1 MKIKMFVCIIMN
13 TNVLVLISAI
23 LVVIIDSFYLQL
35 TKNHFSMQ
43 VKRVQNSPLKIEMT
57 SAILCYIFIIFGI
70 NYFIIRKRRSVTDAF
85 LLGLVIYGI
94 FELTNKAIL
103 KDWMWSSVVI
113 DTLWGG
119 TLFALVTYLTY
130 LIDKLI

>member
-1 MKIKMFVCIIMN
+1 MN
-13 TNVLVLISAI
+13 TNILVLVSAI
-23 LVVIIDSFYLQL
+23 LVVIIDSFYLRL

-43 VKRVQNSPLKIEMT
+43 VKRVQNASLKINMT

-70 NYFIIRKRRSVTDAF
+70 NYFIIRKRKSVTDAF

-113 DTLWGG
+113 DTIWGG
-119 TLFALVTYLTY
+119 ILFALVTYLTY
-130 LIDKLI
+130 SIDKLL